1 MQTIT
6 KTFNVYNFDELNEEI
21 KEKIIKQEE
30 ENIRIADIDNFLLE
44 EMESKAIS
52 LLEEYFGENAI
63 FNHVY
68 YDLGYCQGD
77 GAMIEFDLKYYNKNI
92 EIRHNN
98 FLYYHER
105 SFIIDDTCNDL
116 THKQYE
122 QLKNKIIRM
131 NVELKEYG
139 YKFIEEDRTDQAI
152 EQLKDCMFYEN
163 GEIY

>member
-6 KTFNVYNFDELNEEI
+6 KTFNVYNFDELSKEMQEELI
-21 KEKIIKQEE
+21 KKEE
-30 ENIRIADIDNFLLE
+30 ENIKQVEIDEFLKEEMEQLAIQLLE
-44 EMESKAIS
+44 EN
-52 LLEEYFGENAI
+52 FGENAI
-63 FNHVY
+63 FKDVY
-68 YDLGYCQGD
+68 YSLCYCQGD

-98 FLYYHER
+98 GHYYHER
-105 SFIIDDTCNDL
+105 SFIIDDTCNEL

-122 QLKNKIIRM
+122 QLKNKIIRI

-139 YKFIEEDRTDQAI
+139 YQYIEEDRTEQAI